1 MGIVFTCYLGRYCQ
15 IETLQKGNLKL
26 NEYIFRNQNVSFM
39 DNRIQN
45 MQSTLYFGS

>member
-15 IETLQKGNLKL
+15 IEALQKGNLKL
-26 NEYIFRNQNVSFM
+26 NKYIQMDRFM

>member
-26 NEYIFRNQNVSFM
+26 NEYIQMERFM

>member
-26 NEYIFRNQNVSFM
+26 NEYIQMKRFM
-39 DNRIQN
+39 ANRIQN
-45 MQSTLYFGS
+45 MQSRLHFGS